1 MSTRRAWFDILTPKQ
16 ILFYKPVID
25 ILKAGGHEILAT
37 SRRFREVEPIA
48 KMHGLPLTYV
58 GDRGGKE
65 PREQLDASLKRQQE
79 LLPLVEEFRP
89 DISVST
95 ASADCARVSFGL
107 RIKHLAVNDSPH
119 SVVAGKLSLPLSFH
133 LMTPWVISFT
143 AWSVYG
149 ITRRMITRYRA
160 LDPAAWLKRAER
172 GMLDFVLDRSKQ
184 TITVRLEESYAP
196 YMIGSDQGWTAG
208 VLNQIARD
216 FNGYNLV
223 ALGRYDEQL
232 RDVKGKFGKSFIIP
246 ENAIDGTALL
256 RATDLFIG
264 LGGTMTAEAA
274 LMGVP
279 TISAFQRDYLIERYL
294 VSKGLVTKARSPEQ
308 ISKLAVKLMREE
320 VRARISKK
328 ATRLLNWMEDP
339 AQKIA
344 DLVERIDLNS

>member
-1 MSTRRAWFDILTPKQ
+1 MWFDILTPKQ
-16 ILFYKPVID
+16 ILFYKPIID
-25 ILKAGGHEILAT
+25 ILKADGHEVLAT

-48 KMHGLPLTYV
+48 KMQGLQLTYV
-58 GDRGGKE
+58 GERGAKE
-65 PREQLDASLKRQQE
+65 PREQLVASLKRQQE
-79 LLPLVEEFRP
+79 LLPQVEEFRP

-95 ASADCARVSFGL
+95 ASADCARISFGL
-107 RIKHLAVNDSPH
+107 RIRHLAVNDSPH

-133 LMTPWVISFT
+133 LMTPWVIPYSD
-143 AWSVYG
+143 WSVYG

-160 LDPAAWLKRAER
+160 LDPAAWLKRAYR
-172 GMLDFVLDRSKQ
+172 GRLDLVLDRRKK

-196 YMIGSDQGWTAG
+196 YMIGSDTGWTDR

-216 FNGYNLV
+216 FREYNLV

-232 RDVKGKFGKSFIIP
+232 RDVRAKFEESFLIP

-279 TISAFQRDYLIERYL
+279 TISAFQRDYLVERYL
-294 VSKGLVTKARSPEQ
+294 VSKGLVTKARNPEK
-308 ISKLAVKLMREE
+308 ISKLGMKLTQKE
-320 VRARISKK
+320 VRARISSK
-328 ATRLLNWMEDP
+328 ARRLLDWMEDP

-344 DLVERIDLNS
+344 SLVERIDLNN